1 MVRFQASPGL
11 AEATEA
17 EALGPPAPSGV
28 RAEEETALWED
39 PLMTAAQSL
48 FFFWLTAKNVSRDR
62 REFRGFGLN
71 CGGNTEDIAVEL
83 AIEEMC
89 AGCYCA
95 RPGMR
100 RGLI

>member
-48 FFFWLTAKNVSRDR
+48 FFSVSRDR

-71 CGGNTEDIAVEL
+71 C
-83 AIEEMC
+83 EEM
-89 AGCYCA
+89 CA

>member
-1 MVRFQASPGL
+1 MGRSPYDGC
-11 AEATEA
+11 AE
-17 EALGPPAPSGV
+17 SF
-28 RAEEETALWED
+28 
-39 PLMTAAQSL
+39 
-48 FFFWLTAKNVSRDR
+48 FFFWLTAKNLSRDR

-89 AGCYCA
+89 AVCYCA

>member
-48 FFFWLTAKNVSRDR
+48 FFWLTAKMYP
-62 REFRGFGLN
+62 GT
-71 CGGNTEDIAVEL
+71 GGNSGAL
-83 AIEEMC
+83 A
-89 AGCYCA
+89 
-95 RPGMR
+95 
-100 RGLI
+100 

>member
-1 MVRFQASPGL
+1 MRFQASPGL

-48 FFFWLTAKNVSRDR
+48 FLGIQGLWPELR
-62 REFRGFGLN
+62 R
-71 CGGNTEDIAVEL
+71 
-83 AIEEMC
+83 
-89 AGCYCA
+89 
-95 RPGMR
+95 
-100 RGLI
+100 

>member
-1 MVRFQASPGL
+1 MYPG
-11 AEATEA
+11 T
-17 EALGPPAPSGV
+17 GGNSG
-28 RAEEETALWED
+28 A
-39 PLMTAAQSL
+39 
-48 FFFWLTAKNVSRDR
+48 
-62 REFRGFGLN
+62 FGLN
-71 CGGNTEDIAVEL
+71 CGGNSEDIAVEL

>member
-1 MVRFQASPGL
+1 MRVAGRGA
-11 AEATEA
+11 
-17 EALGPPAPSGV
+17 APSGV

-48 FFFWLTAKNVSRDR
+48 FFFFWLTAKNVSRDR

>member
-1 MVRFQASPGL
+1 
-11 AEATEA
+11 
-17 EALGPPAPSGV
+17 
-28 RAEEETALWED
+28 
-39 PLMTAAQSL
+39 MTAAQSL
-48 FFFWLTAKNVSRDR
+48 FFFFWLTAKNVSRDR